1 LEGVTLDSEAVQAL
15 RLLSE
20 PVVRA
25 VPSFDVFFEDNYRD
39 VVGLAATLCGRR
51 HVAEEL
57 AQEAFVRA
65 YRRWD
70 RIVGFDKPDAWVR
83 RVVVNLAVSS
93 LRRTAAEARALARL
107 SHRRTDVVELV
118 TTDNEFW
125 RAVRALPRR
134 QAQCLALHYYEDRSI
149 EEIADVLAIDVAT
162 VRVHLHHGR
171 RTLAGRLGITEED
184 DA

>member
-1 LEGVTLDSEAVQAL
+1 VDSETVRAL
-15 RLLSE
+15 
-20 PVVRA
+20 PVSPETVVGA
-25 VPSFDVFFEDNYRD
+25 VPSFDAFFESNYREM
-39 VVGLAATLCGRR
+39 VGLAATLCGRR

-65 YRRWD
+65 CRRWD

-107 SHRRTDVVELV
+107 SQRRGDVVEFA
-118 TTDNEFW
+118 TSDSEFW

-134 QAQCLALHYYEDRSI
+134 QAQCLALRYYEERSI
-149 EEIADVLAIDVAT
+149 EEIADVLAVDAAT
-162 VRVHLHHGR
+162 VRVHLHRGR
-171 RTLAGRLGITEED
+171 RALAVRLGITEEEE
-184 DA
+184 A